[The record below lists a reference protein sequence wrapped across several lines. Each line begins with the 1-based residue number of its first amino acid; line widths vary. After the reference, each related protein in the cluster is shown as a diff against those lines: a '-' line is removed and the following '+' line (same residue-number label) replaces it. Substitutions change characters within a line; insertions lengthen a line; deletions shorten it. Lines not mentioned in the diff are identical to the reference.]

1 MFVGSCLD
9 SSRLAVAQSR
19 PENRTPCFGAHRFGA
34 HMPNAVRGLSQ
45 RRRDHCLA
53 ILDRRVS
60 RMRDVIVECCLGF
73 LGAAF
78 REVYSLGCL

>member
-19 PENRTPCFGAHRFGA
+19 PENRAPRFGAHRFSA
-34 HMPNAVRGLSQ
+34 NMPNAVCGLSQ
-45 RRRDHCLA
+45 RRRDHRLA
-53 ILDRRVS
+53 ILDWRVS
-60 RMRDVIVECCLGF
+60 RVRDVIVECGLGF